1 MEKPSIL
8 FVNTNYAPALATL
21 EAYYT
26 VFNYRDTSD
35 RDALL
40 KQAAPT
46 VQAIF
51 TNEGSWV
58 PSLMEALPLLK
69 LIVLVSNGYE
79 SIDVARA
86 QQRGIRIT
94 NTPDETTG
102 EVADLAFALMLAAA
116 RRMTWAERYVRSG
129 EWKRAGRVPLT
140 RRVHGKK
147 VGIVGLGSIGRAVA
161 RRAEGFDMDVCYHG
175 PSRKDGVSPR
185 YYADLEQMAADVD
198 FLAVTCIGGPTTHGI
213 VDAKVL
219 SALGSEGIVVN
230 IARGSCIVEADL
242 IAALRAGT
250 LGGAGIDVYAQ
261 EPADPAP
268 FEGLD
273 NIVLTPHYGSGTED
287 TRRAMNE
294 TGFRNLEAFFAGRP
308 LVTPI
313 RETPG

>member
-1 MEKPSIL
+1 M
-8 FVNTNYAPALATL
+8 
-21 EAYYT
+21 
-26 VFNYRDTSD
+26 D
-35 RDALL
+35 
-40 KQAAPT
+40 
-46 VQAIF
+46 
-51 TNEGSWV
+51 
-58 PSLMEALPLLK
+58 ALPLLK

-79 SIDVARA
+79 NIDIAKA
-86 QQRGIRIT
+86 KQRGIRIT

-129 EWKRAGRVPLT
+129 EWKRVGRAPLT

-161 RRAEGFDMDVCYHG
+161 RRAQGFDMEVSYHG
-175 PSRKDGVSPR
+175 PSRKDGVPYR
-185 YYADLEQMAADVD
+185 YCADLTQMAREVD
-198 FLAVTCIGGPTTHGI
+198 FLAVTCIGGPTTDGI
-213 VDAKVL
+213 VDAQVL
-219 SALGSEGIVVN
+219 SALGPEGIVVN
-230 IARGSCIVEADL
+230 IARGSCTVQADL
-242 IAALRAGT
+242 IEALRAGT

-268 FEGLD
+268 FHGLD
-273 NIVLTPHYGSGTED
+273 NIVLTPHYGSGTDD